1 MTTKKGAWNL
11 QDVRDKQL
19 QQALWAYNAP
29 GDPSRFFSLGND
41 QYGTLGRG
49 DGIPRSSPVQVQGTW
64 DKLFTNGPQARNF
77 AFASKESG
85 TLYAWGGNYQ
95 GQLGQNDRAAHTT
108 PVQIPGTNWSKVEVS
123 NNHVAA
129 IKTDG
134 TLWTWGRNEY
144 GGLGHNNRQDYSS
157 PTQIPGTNWSD
168 VVAASDD
175 YTLATKTNG
184 ELWAWGRNTYG
195 QLGTSDS
202 PTENRSS
209 PCQVP
214 GTSWSTVNSGDSLS
228 CGIKTNGELWTW
240 GRNANG
246 GLGINQSYAAAN
258 YRNSPKQVPGTNW
271 TSAHAGSGAMIAT
284 RTDGTLWMWGMNDQ
298 GHLGQNSVVNYSSPV
313 QVGSGT
319 DWVKTRN
326 GVRAGNSTRALK
338 TDGTFWNWG
347 YNFHG
352 SLGQNEG
359 GEPATLYS
367 SPVQIPGTW
376 ADFNATDR
384 WTHLLSPS

>member
-1 MTTKKGAWNL
+1 MANKKGVWDI
-11 QDVRDKQL
+11 QDAKDQII
-19 QQALWAYNAP
+19 QGLWVYNAP
-29 GDPSRFFSLGND
+29 GDPSRLFSLGND
-41 QYGTLGRG
+41 ENGLLGRG
-49 DGIPRSSPVQVQGTW
+49 IGQNLSSPVQIQGVWTTI
-64 DKLFTNGPQARNF
+64 FTNGAQARNWGF
-77 AFASKESG
+77 AAKESG
-85 TLYAWGGNYQ
+85 TLYAWGQNYQ
-95 GQLGQNDRAAHTT
+95 GQLGLNSRTAYTT
-108 PVQIPGTNWSKVEVS
+108 PVQVGSDTTWSKVETS
-123 NNHVAA
+123 NAHVMG

-134 TLWTWGRNEY
+134 TLWGWGRNDW
-144 GGLGHNNRQDYSS
+144 GQLGKNNRTDVSS
-157 PTQIPGTNWSD
+157 PVQIPGTNWSD

-184 ELWAWGRNTYG
+184 ELWAWGKNDMG

-202 PTENRSS
+202 PTESRSS

-214 GTSWSTVNSGDSLS
+214 GTTWSTINSGDRLS
-228 CGIKTNGELWTW
+228 CGIKTNGTLWTW
-240 GRNANG
+240 GDNEKG
-246 GLGINQSYAAAN
+246 GLGQNNSYANAN
-258 YRNSPKQVPGTNW
+258 YRNSPKQVPGTTW

-298 GHLGQNSVVNYSSPV
+298 GHLGLNDTNARSSPV

-319 DWVKTRN
+319 DWVETRN
-326 GVRAGNSTRALK
+326 GVRAGNSARALK

-347 YNFHG
+347 YNFMG

-359 GEPATLYS
+359 GNPATLYS

-384 WTHLLSPS
+384 WTWLLSPS